1 MADLAA
7 TYMGIELTGPV
18 VVAACSLSGRVETIE
33 RIEAAGAGGLVIKS
47 LFEEQVMAEEV
58 KLKADEQ
65 VGAERFAESLT
76 YFPPLDHAGARE
88 HLMWIEKTRQAVA
101 MPLIGSLNAYTPGGW
116 ADYARQIAETGV
128 NALELNVYAVQT
140 DPDRTGADVEAE
152 LFDTVSA
159 VLDQVDLPV
168 AVKLSPFYSSVVNV
182 ATELDRRGVR
192 GLVLFNRFIQPD
204 IDPEA
209 EALRNVMDLSRPAEM
224 RLPLRYV
231 ALLYGKVEADLAA
244 NTGIHSA
251 DAVVR
256 QILAG
261 ATIVQVASVLYAH
274 DVEYIR
280 TLHEGVDR
288 WMDQKGYHTLDDFR
302 GKLSQ
307 ADVPDPFAYE
317 RAQYVEL
324 LMQQV

>member
-7 TYMGIELTGPV
+7 TYMGIPMVGPV
-18 VVAACSLSGRVETIE
+18 VVAACSLSGRVETIQ

-58 KLKADEQ
+58 KLKADER

-88 HLMWIEKTRQAVA
+88 HLMWIEKTRQAVQ

-140 DPDRTGADVEAE
+140 DPDRGGADVESE

-159 VLDQVDLPV
+159 VLDQVSLPV

-182 ATELDRRGVR
+182 ATELDRRGVK

-209 EALRNVMDLSRPAEM
+209 ETLRNVMDLSRPAEM

-231 ALLYGKVEADLAA
+231 ALLYGKVDADLAA

-274 DVEYIR
+274 DVDYIQ
-280 TLHEGVDR
+280 TLHDGVER
-288 WMDQKGYHTLDDFR
+288 WMDQKAYNTLADFR

-307 ADVPDPFAYE
+307 ADAPDPFAYE

>member
-7 TYMGIELTGPV
+7 TYMGIPMAGPV
-18 VVAACSLSGRVETIE
+18 VVAACSLSGRVETIQ

-47 LFEEQVMAEEV
+47 LFEEQIMAEEV
-58 KLKADEQ
+58 QLKKEER
-65 VGAERFAESLT
+65 VGAERFPESLT
-76 YFPPLDHAGARE
+76 YFPPVDHAGARE
-88 HLMWIEKTRQAVA
+88 HLMWIERTRKVVQ

-116 ADYARQIAETGV
+116 ADYARQIEQTGV

-140 DPDRTGADVEAE
+140 DPDRSGADVEAE

-159 VLDQVDLPV
+159 VIDQVSIPV
-168 AVKLSPFYSSVVNV
+168 SVKLSPFYSSVVNI
-182 ATELDRRGVR
+182 ASELDRRGAK

-231 ALLYGKVEADLAA
+231 ALLYGKVDADLAA
-244 NTGIHSA
+244 NTGIHTP
-251 DAVVR
+251 DAIVR

-261 ATIVQVASVLYAH
+261 AAVVEVASVLYAH

-280 TLHEGVDR
+280 TLHDGVDR
-288 WMDQKGYHTLDDFR
+288 WMDQKGYRKLTDFR

-307 ADVPDPFAYE
+307 ADAPAPFAYE